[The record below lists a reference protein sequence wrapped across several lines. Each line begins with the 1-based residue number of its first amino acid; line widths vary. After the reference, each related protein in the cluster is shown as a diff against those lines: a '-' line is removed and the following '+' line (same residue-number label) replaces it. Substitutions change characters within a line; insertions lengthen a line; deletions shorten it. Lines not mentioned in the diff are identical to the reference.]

1 MAASI
6 PTSLCQHTLL
16 NPSQGCIEKKGGG
29 GSLEEIAMQ
38 DYAAGVTVTCD
49 GTPVKEGGC
58 DERYRFK
65 SYALSSKNI
74 HFYLECLQSAGREMA

>member
-65 SYALSSKNI
+65 RAMLSHLKTFI
-74 HFYLECLQSAGREMA
+74 LECLQSAGREMA